1 MIERSPGPVAEA
13 VRMQASFLPTRPG
26 PSAFLFLQG
35 IASTFFADLGRALE
49 EKGHAVRR
57 INFCAGDALFWRLP
71 SDDFRGSQRRWPAF
85 IGAYLRKHGITD
97 LILFGDCRPMHR
109 VAIEA
114 AKPLGIRVHVFE
126 EGYMRPNWIT
136 MELGGTNGHS
146 SLPKTPDEIR
156 ALARRLPQPGRP
168 MLASGDMLRRS
179 VWDVCYNVANLCFPY
194 LYPGYRR
201 HRPVHIAVEYAG
213 WIGKLTRRKRVARE
227 AASVAQDF
235 LGDPRGFFLLPL
247 QLDSD
252 YQIRIHSPFAGVR
265 PFLEKAL
272 ESFARTAPEGVR
284 LLVKLHPLDSGFGRW
299 RGAVAE
305 ISERLGIADRVG
317 FIDGG
322 DLPSLIA
329 ASRGVLIVNSTVGML
344 SLDMGRP
351 TLALGTAIYA
361 IPGLIHDGDLDS
373 FWTAP
378 QIPDGAL
385 MADFRRVVLNRA
397 QINGGF
403 FSRGAIDRAVTG
415 AVFRLEAAV
424 PAPVADRA
432 TAGAEIFSPA

>member
-1 MIERSPGPVAEA
+1 
-13 VRMQASFLPTRPG
+13 MQASLPVRSRP
-26 PSAFLFLQG
+26 STFLFLQG

-49 EKGHAVRR
+49 TRGHAVRR
-57 INFCAGDALFWRLP
+57 INFCAGDMLFWRLP
-71 SDDFRGSQRRWPAF
+71 SDDFRGSRRRWPAF
-85 IGAYLRKHGITD
+85 IAEYLTEHGITD

-109 VAIEA
+109 VAVEA

-146 SLPKTPDEIR
+146 SLPKTPEAIR

-168 MLASGDMLRRS
+168 MLTSGDMLRRS
-179 VWDVCYNVANLCFPY
+179 VWDVCYNVANVAFPY

-201 HRPVHIAVEYAG
+201 HRPVPIVIEYAG
-213 WIGKLTRRKRVARE
+213 WIGKLLRRKRVANE
-227 AASVAQDF
+227 AAAVAQDF
-235 LGDPRGFFLLPL
+235 LADPRGFFLLPL

-252 YQIRIHSPFAGVR
+252 YQIRVHSPFAGVR
-265 PFLEKAL
+265 PFLERAL
-272 ESFARTAPEGVR
+272 ESFARSAPDGVR
-284 LLVKLHPLDSGFGRW
+284 LLVKLHPLDSGFGYW
-299 RGAVAE
+299 RRTVGE
-305 ISERLGIADRVG
+305 IAASLGIAERVG

-329 ASRGVLIVNSTVGML
+329 ASRGVLVVNSTVGML

-351 TLALGTAIYA
+351 TMALGTAIYA
-361 IPGLIHDGDLDS
+361 IPGLTHDGDLDG
-373 FWTAP
+373 FWAAP
-378 QIPDGAL
+378 QVPDGAL
-385 MADFRRVVLNRA
+385 MADFRRVVLNRT
-397 QINGGF
+397 QVNGGF
-403 FSRGAIDRAVTG
+403 FSREAIDRAVTG

-432 TAGAEIFSPA
+432 AAGAEILSPA